1 MQEEIEKAKAFLLKT
16 NTTSNK
22 NLYDHLSEVL
32 SKILDERPNNCIGK
46 VSFLEI
52 FLIHYPNICQLLETN
67 FFSAFALKSVHV
79 SLLLNNLTTNKNG
92 TLKQINQSDLKK
104 DGDGEGG
111 EPETEEDVETPL
123 PDLMNLTF
131 YFEQA
136 GIGLSREEMFRV
148 FLALKQLVDTKPLQM
163 VRFWGRKIIAYY
175 SSFSFCNILSK
186 HNIRESSTHRR
197 WGHWTTLNF
206 AADQGEGEG
215 DDQAKEE
222 DKGDED
228 EEGGEEDDTPKPDW
242 KPPPVI
248 PKEDNRTGTNKRT
261 FFVTT
266 EPGKPWVKLPAVTPA
281 QIVTA
286 RSIKK
291 FFTGRLDAPIVSYP
305 PFPGNEMN
313 YLRAQIARISAG
325 AQISPAGFFM
335 FEEEEEEEEE
345 GEVRDSYMLNVDF
358 EGISVRELADPS
370 LHNWAHH
377 VQHVLP
383 QGRCVWHNPIEK
395 PEDDFEEEEEEEERE
410 DVEEPKPESGPQL
423 LTSIAEDEP
432 VNGMPAWTPYV
443 SSELLPQYGLAVMRS
458 NRWPGAVAFAKDRK
472 FENIYVG
479 WGHKFDAD
487 NYTPPPPPAA
497 MEEYPVVSEVTEV
510 DDPTVEEERALKKAQ
525 EEAMEAAEDMD
536 DVDDDEDDDD

>member
-16 NTTSNK
+16 SSTSSK
-22 NLYDHLSEVL
+22 NLYDHLSDVL
-32 SKILDERPNNCIGK
+32 GKILEERPDHCVDVFEDISKIVKKGRIEEPEEPEDDKESK
-46 VSFLEI
+46 EI
-52 FLIHYPNICQLLETN
+52 AE
-67 FFSAFALKSVHV
+67 VHQK
-79 SLLLNNLTTNKNG
+79 LFE
-92 TLKQINQSDLKK
+92 K

-111 EPETEEDVETPL
+111 EPEAEEDIETPL
-123 PDLMNLTF
+123 PDLMNLNF

-136 GIGLSREEMFRV
+136 GIGLSREEMFRL

-163 VRFWGRKIIAYY
+163 VRFWGKVFGIESNYY
-175 SSFSFCNILSK
+175 VAEVEY
-186 HNIRESSTHRR
+186 RE
-197 WGHWTTLNF
+197 GEEEE
-206 AADQGEGEG
+206 DEEEEEQGEGEG
-215 DDQAKEE
+215 DEQAKDD

-228 EEGGEEDDTPKPDW
+228 DEGGEEDDTPKPDW

-248 PKEDNRTGTNKRT
+248 PKEENRSGTNKRT

-266 EPGKPWVKLPAVTPA
+266 DPGKPWIKLPAVTPA

-286 RSIKK
+286 RCIKK

-325 AQISPAGFFM
+325 TQVSPAGYYM
-335 FEEEEEEEEE
+335 FEEEEEEEDE

-358 EGISVRELADPS
+358 EGISVRELADAS
-370 LHNWAHH
+370 LHNWVHH

-383 QGRCVWHNPIEK
+383 QGRCVWHNPVEK
-395 PEDDFEEEEEEEERE
+395 PEDDFEEEEEEDEKE
-410 DVEEPKPESGPQL
+410 DIEEPKPESGPQL
-423 LTSIAEDEP
+423 LTSIAEDDA
-432 VNGMPAWTPYV
+432 VNGMPAWTPNM

-472 FENIYVG
+472 FENIYIG

-497 MEEYPVVSEVTEV
+497 MEEYPVVPEVTEV